1 MKRLFSLI
9 VGFLLLT
16 IVVHGQQLR
25 LEPTVIASAGGYAT
39 SENGNISLSWTLGE
53 LAVSTLY
60 GNNLILTQ
68 GFQQPFSLGTS
79 INLNTSIDWN
89 ITAYPNPVEDQLK
102 IRFDLQTNNH
112 FWIEIQDVTG
122 RTIELNQHKDIQ
134 SGDIITVDMSDYMY
148 GVYFFKVYTNESS
161 QHQEDL
167 RSNIKFSYRSAL
179 CKYAEGTFFFIL
191 WFH

>member
-9 VGFLLLT
+9 VGFLFLT

-148 GVYFFKVYTNESS
+148 GVYFFKVYTPDKKQMRVLSI
-161 QHQEDL
+161 
-167 RSNIKFSYRSAL
+167 RKI
-179 CKYAEGTFFFIL
+179 
-191 WFH
+191 